1 MMELDETASLL
12 TASTQSVSS
21 YGGISVSKSVS
32 NATVLEAVDPVVL
45 SWKNLRVSV
54 SKSGRELLQGV
65 SGVAAPGQLLALMG
79 ASGAGKTTLLN
90 TFLCRNLKGLKVDG
104 RVEVNGNCI
113 GRDIT
118 AISGYAQQEEM
129 FVGALTVREYLCI
142 QARLR
147 TNLSKEKRERRV
159 NIIITQL
166 GLRKCQ
172 NNKIGIVG
180 VLKGISGG
188 EARRLTFA
196 CELLSNPALLFC
208 DEPTTGLDSF
218 MAEHVVM
225 ILSKLAKSG
234 RTIVC
239 TIHQPASQL
248 YLMFD
253 KVMFLASGRTAF
265 FGSPREGIGFFEKC
279 GYPCPRNYNPADLI
293 IHTLAVV
300 PHEEDVCRTRITSIC
315 DKFEAGEY
323 GKILN
328 EELANV
334 KCTEVPPG
342 RRRVNIGVQV
352 AALLH
357 RYSLDNLRN
366 PSLARAKLMQKF
378 VMGIFVG
385 LLYFQTPLSLV
396 GIGNLNG
403 ALFYLV
409 GELTYSTLFGILTCL
424 PSDYP
429 LVAKEYHDGIYY
441 VFSYYLARVLSYLPL
456 FSIDG
461 LLMIYVCYWMVGFSS
476 SLTQVLFAT
485 LISFLIEQSSS
496 AFGVMLAFYIS
507 WIQYLSWFRYGFE
520 ALAINQWN
528 EVGGPN
534 ATTWTTERRDEILAQ
549 YSFTADRF
557 VLDQVLMVVFMLV
570 FYLIGYIGL
579 SVRIYRSR

>member
-1 MMELDETASLL
+1 
-12 TASTQSVSS
+12 
-21 YGGISVSKSVS
+21 
-32 NATVLEAVDPVVL
+32 
-45 SWKNLRVSV
+45 
-54 SKSGRELLQGV
+54 
-65 SGVAAPGQLLALMG
+65 MG

-234 RTIVC
+234 R
-239 TIHQPASQL
+239 
-248 YLMFD
+248 F
-253 KVMFLASGRTAF
+253 ASGRTAF

-357 RYSLDNLRN
+357 SFLSMSL
-366 PSLARAKLMQKF
+366 F
-378 VMGIFVG
+378 FYEY
-385 LLYFQTPLSLV
+385 LLKTPLSLV

-496 AFGVMLAFYIS
+496 AFGVMLACACPSYPVSFSMLIGSSKVNFNLCKIQQFIS
-507 WIQYLSWFRYGFE
+507 
-520 ALAINQWN
+520 
-528 EVGGPN
+528 GGCITCWSHSY
-534 ATTWTTERRDEILAQ
+534 AAVSDW
-549 YSFTADRF
+549 RF
-557 VLDQVLMVVFMLV
+557 VRKCWFASSLYQLDS
-570 FYLIGYIGL
+570 IP
-579 SVRIYRSR
+579 